1 MKNKTNTVYIIG
13 QFHAFIIDLEIY
25 TNIHLNKLVDN
36 ACCLLEKQNQLV
48 LPCQEY
54 FTFYPR

>member
-36 ACCLLEKQNQLV
+36 SCCLLEKQNQLV
-48 LPCQEY
+48 LPYQEY
-54 FTFYPR
+54 FTF

>member
-36 ACCLLEKQNQLV
+36 SCCLLEKQNQLV
-48 LPCQEY
+48 LPYQEY